1 MRIELELLRVNW
13 EGDFT
18 GINEFIEHFIK
29 VRMRKVETPPH
40 IKRLMHH
47 FKESRPYF
55 DKMIGLLVRPI
66 SIKITEKV
74 TVTLSIFGI

>member
-1 MRIELELLRVNW
+1 MMRLRLRYFLIFNFQQSKEKVDSGLRIELELLRVNW

-40 IKRLMHH
+40 IKRSHAP
-47 FKESRPYF
+47 F
-55 DKMIGLLVRPI
+55 
-66 SIKITEKV
+66 
-74 TVTLSIFGI
+74 